1 MSGRTIKPVRI
12 ESLLAG
18 VLNVGTWLAS
28 VVIAAGLVLSLFY
41 ERTPFPTGAQ
51 VVTAGIGL
59 FILLPILRVILM
71 LTIFVKER
79 DYKFAGAAAVVLLI
93 IFAGFAIGI
102 LSKIGVTTRKCRNCP
117 VREATAMLASS
128 VIPAET
134 RFSRCPKAAKAA
146 VYRKVLFRDRNQIS
160 KRTLFTLKRRPDA
173 LRAVFSTRSIGANS
187 RSTPKIVQIWFS
199 RTGQF

>member
-1 MSGRTIKPVRI
+1 MKPVGI

-28 VVIAAGLVLSLFY
+28 VVIAAGLVLSLFH
-41 ERTPFPTGAQ
+41 ERTPFPIGAQ

-79 DYKFAGAAAVVLLI
+79 DYKFAGVAAVVLLI

-102 LSKIGVTTRKCRNCP
+102 LSK
-117 VREATAMLASS
+117 
-128 VIPAET
+128 
-134 RFSRCPKAAKAA
+134 
-146 VYRKVLFRDRNQIS
+146 
-160 KRTLFTLKRRPDA
+160 
-173 LRAVFSTRSIGANS
+173 
-187 RSTPKIVQIWFS
+187 
-199 RTGQF
+199 

>member
-1 MSGRTIKPVRI
+1 MSSGTIKPVRI

-28 VVIAAGLVLSLFY
+28 VVIVAGLVLSLFK
-41 ERTPFPTGAQ
+41 RTPFPTGAQ

-79 DYKFAGAAAVVLLI
+79 DYKFAAAAAVVLLI

-102 LSKIGVTTRKCRNCP
+102 LSK
-117 VREATAMLASS
+117 
-128 VIPAET
+128 
-134 RFSRCPKAAKAA
+134 
-146 VYRKVLFRDRNQIS
+146 
-160 KRTLFTLKRRPDA
+160 
-173 LRAVFSTRSIGANS
+173 
-187 RSTPKIVQIWFS
+187 
-199 RTGQF
+199 